1 MYGAGVEAT
10 VIQRGPNRIKLEVFS
25 ALCKPRSSHYYKSDL
40 GTPGACKSDLGT
52 PGACP
57 FTHDEHIFRGE
68 KDTSSKRQTQTY
80 EQHKTTREF

>member
-25 ALCKPRSSHYYKSDL
+25 AFCKPPSSHYY
-40 GTPGACKSDLGT
+40 KSDLGT